1 MIQQFDQ
8 AKNFQA
14 NTKVKSRHRVVVVH
28 PSVGAIWSG
37 GSEVFALEISRHLQK
52 YFEVELLSGANCE
65 PFCHPAGGITR
76 DRAYKLV
83 KHPLLAPFF
92 SRLAT
97 NPDMLL
103 EHLSNFLPCAWYL
116 TSKPA
121 DLIFPCN
128 DYGGLAMAALVR
140 KLKGTPILFTEH
152 SGAISGGKALARNL
166 IFQPDMLV
174 LYSEAIADMARKL
187 KPQQPIGVVPNGVN
201 LVRFTE
207 IGDSIDFG
215 LPAPIVLCVA
225 SLKRNKFKRIELA
238 IEAMARMSHGSLL
251 IAGDGVDRDYYQA
264 LGEKL
269 LGAKRFAIASF
280 THEQMPAVYRGADI
294 FTLPSKDEPFGIAY
308 IEAMAC
314 GLPVVAPDDE
324 MRRYIVGDGGILC
337 DVTDSNIYSQAIA
350 KTANQDWSG
359 KVRHNALRFSWDEI
373 AIRYRDLILK
383 TINQSTK
390 K

>member
-1 MIQQFDQ
+1 MIQQFD
-8 AKNFQA
+8 KTENLQA
-14 NTKVKSRHRVVVVH
+14 NKEARSKYRVVVVH

-37 GSEVFALEISRHLQK
+37 GSEVFALEISRYLQK

-83 KHPLLAPFF
+83 KHPLLAPLF

-116 TSKPA
+116 TRKPA

-140 KLKGTPILFTEH
+140 KLRGTPILFTEH

-174 LYSEAIADMARKL
+174 LYSEAIANLARKL

-201 LVRFTE
+201 LARFTE
-207 IGDSIDFG
+207 KGDSIDFG
-215 LPAPIVLCVA
+215 LSNPIVLCVA

-238 IEAMARMSHGSLL
+238 IEAMAKMSHGSLL

-269 LGAKRFAIASF
+269 LGAERFAIRSF
-280 THEQMPAVYRGADI
+280 THEQMPAVYRSADV

-324 MRRYIVGDGGILC
+324 MRRHIVRDGGILC
-337 DVTDSNIYSQAIA
+337 DVTNSDIYSQAIA
-350 KTANQDWSG
+350 EAVNQDWGNKPRQNS
-359 KVRHNALRFSWDEI
+359 LRFSWDEI

-383 TINQSTK
+383 TINQSNK